1 VVVCAVPLPQI
12 GQASWTASMGGDAS
26 SRLPGGDAI
35 LARRSLMSGQPTDQL
50 GRRFEFVPTEAVVRS
65 RANARFISC
74 PACGA
79 DSERFLFHERG
90 ARFVQC
96 RSCGVVYV
104 NPPAR
109 EVRDY
114 FAMPSADGDATRED
128 REHVRRELHDVLRY
142 ADGVHRAHRGSS
154 PARVLVA
161 GRMADELSTASP
173 ARVNAVRLTREETL
187 RLVHEADVS
196 PIANAIADD
205 VDMVV
210 LNQLLEACPRAS
222 EVIAE
227 LAGRL
232 PARTLLVVVYSNVAS
247 LPGRILRRNW
257 RRFFDWKA
265 VYFNSENLRST
276 LERAGLSFV
285 AQSGLHTSYAVTRAL
300 ALGLPGIPAAGVAR
314 RLGLGAATVR
324 VPTGTY
330 VSIFERAGASEASEL
345 LSVIVPVFNEAA
357 YVQAVL
363 DELLGKRFV
372 LPHEVIVVESN
383 STDGTREIV
392 QTFEGRPGLRI
403 IYEDRPRGKGAAVR
417 RGLEAATGTIVLI
430 QDADFEYDLDDYD
443 ALLEP
448 IVQRRTS
455 FVLGS
460 RSLGLDDWKVRRFAR
475 SRVKAF
481 LMNIAQL
488 LFARTFNMLYQQ
500 RVTDVNTMFK
510 VFRRECIQDVD
521 FVATGFSFD
530 IELACMLVKSGYSPM
545 EVPVN
550 YVARGFDEG
559 KKIDFVSEFFPS
571 FLMFFKCR
579 FGRRS
584 RA

>member
-1 VVVCAVPLPQI
+1 
-12 GQASWTASMGGDAS
+12 
-26 SRLPGGDAI
+26 
-35 LARRSLMSGQPTDQL
+35 MSTQPTDQV

-65 RANARFISC
+65 RANAPFTHC

-79 DSERFLFHERG
+79 DAERYLFHERG

-96 RSCGVVYV
+96 RSCAVVYV

-109 EVRDY
+109 EVPDY
-114 FAMPSADGDATRED
+114 FDIPSAGATIEDA
-128 REHVRRELHDVLRY
+128 EHVRKELEDVLRY
-142 ADGVHRAHRGSS
+142 ANDVYRARRGSS

-161 GRMADELSTASP
+161 GRMADEESMESSANVE
-173 ARVNAVRLTREETL
+173 AIRLTVEDTL

-196 PIANAIADD
+196 PIVATIGND
-205 VDMVV
+205 VEIVV

-222 EVIAE
+222 DVVAD

-232 PARTLLVVVYSNVAS
+232 PSRALLVVVYSNTAS
-247 LPGRILRRNW
+247 LPGRILRHNW

-265 VYFNSENLRST
+265 VYFNSENLRSM
-276 LERAGLSFV
+276 LERAGLHFV
-285 AQSGLHTSYAVTRAL
+285 AQSGLNTSYTVTRAL
-300 ALGLPGIPAAGVAR
+300 DLALPATPVATVAR
-314 RLGLGAATVR
+314 RLHLDAASLR

-330 VSIFERAGASEASEL
+330 VSIFERADESEVSER
-345 LSVIVPVFNEAA
+345 LSVIMPVFNEAA
-357 YVQAVL
+357 YLRAVL
-363 DELLGKRFV
+363 DELLAKQF
-372 LPHEVIVVESN
+372 LIPHEVIVVESN

-392 QTFEGRPGLRI
+392 QTFEGRPGLQI

-417 RGLEAATGTIVLI
+417 RGLAAAKGTIVLI

-448 IVQRRTS
+448 IVQRRTG

-475 SRVKAF
+475 SRIKAF
-481 LMNIAQL
+481 LMNVAQL
-488 LFARTFNMLYQQ
+488 LFARTFNVLYQQ

-510 VFRRECIQDVD
+510 VFRRECIEGVE
-521 FVATGFSFD
+521 FAATGFSFD
-530 IELACMLVKSGYSPM
+530 IELACMLVKNGYSPM

-559 KKIDFVSEFFPS
+559 KKINFVSEFFPS

-579 FGRRS
+579 FGRRG
-584 RA
+584 RM

>member
-1 VVVCAVPLPQI
+1 
-12 GQASWTASMGGDAS
+12 M
-26 SRLPGGDAI
+26 
-35 LARRSLMSGQPTDQL
+35 LMSAQPTDQI
-50 GRRFEFVPTEAVVRS
+50 GRRFEFDPTEAVVRS
-65 RANARFISC
+65 RASGHFISC
-74 PACGA
+74 PACRTDA
-79 DSERFLFHERG
+79 ERYLFHERG

-114 FAMPSADGDATRED
+114 FAVPATGERPTAEERD
-128 REHVRRELHDVLRY
+128 HVRKELEDVVRY
-142 ADGVHRAHRGSS
+142 ASDVYRARRGTA
-154 PARVLVA
+154 PKRVLVA
-161 GRMADELSTASP
+161 GRMPDDLSMPSP
-173 ARVNAVRLTREETL
+173 PAVAAAPLTHEQTL

-196 PIANAIADD
+196 PIVDAMSDD
-205 VDMVV
+205 VELVV

-222 EVIAE
+222 EVVAE
-227 LAGRL
+227 LTAHL
-232 PARTLLVVVYSNVAS
+232 PERAMLVVVYSNAAS
-247 LPGRILRRNW
+247 LPGRIMRRNW
-257 RRFFDWKA
+257 SRFFHWKA
-265 VYFNSENLRST
+265 VYFNSENLRSMV
-276 LERAGLSFV
+276 ERAGLRFLG
-285 AQSGLHTSYAVTRAL
+285 QSGLNTSYAMTRAL
-300 ALGLPGIPAAGVAR
+300 DLALPGTPLAPIAR
-314 RLGLGAATVR
+314 RLGLGAATAR

-330 VSIFERAGASEASEL
+330 VSIFEHATQSEANEL

-357 YVQAVL
+357 YVRAVL
-363 DELLGKRFV
+363 DELLGKQFV
-372 LPHEVIVVESN
+372 VPHEVIVVESN
-383 STDGTREIV
+383 STDGTREIA
-392 QTFEGRPGLRI
+392 QTFEGRPGVQI

-443 ALLEP
+443 MLLEP

-460 RSLGLDDWKVRRFAR
+460 RSLGLDDWKVRRFAS

-481 LMNIAQL
+481 LMNVAQL
-488 LFARTFNMLYQQ
+488 MFARTFNVLYQQ

-510 VFRRECIQDVD
+510 VFRRECIDGVD
-521 FVATGFSFD
+521 FAATGFSFD

-550 YVARGFDEG
+550 YVARGFEEG
-559 KKIDFVSEFFPS
+559 KKINFVSEFFPS
-571 FLMFFKCR
+571 FLMFFQCR

-584 RA
+584 SR

>member
-1 VVVCAVPLPQI
+1 
-12 GQASWTASMGGDAS
+12 M
-26 SRLPGGDAI
+26 
-35 LARRSLMSGQPTDQL
+35 LAPRSLMSAQPTDQL

-65 RANARFISC
+65 RDNADFIRC

-79 DSERFLFHERG
+79 DAERYLFHERG
-90 ARFVQC
+90 TRFVQC
-96 RSCGVVYV
+96 RTCDVVYV

-114 FAMPSADGDATRED
+114 LDVPAGADGATVED
-128 REHVRRELHDVLRY
+128 TEHVRKELDDVLRY
-142 ADGVHRAHRGSS
+142 ADDVHRAHRGSAA
-154 PARVLVA
+154 ARVVVA
-161 GRMADELSTASP
+161 GRMPDELSVESS
-173 ARVNAVRLTREETL
+173 ARVDTIRLTREQML
-187 RLVHEADVS
+187 QLVHDADVS
-196 PIANAIADD
+196 PIVAAIGDD
-205 VDMVV
+205 VEMVV
-210 LNQLLEACPRAS
+210 LNQLLEACPRATD
-222 EVIAE
+222 VIATV
-227 LAGRL
+227 AAQL
-232 PARTLLVVVYSNVAS
+232 PSQALLVVVYSNAAS
-247 LPGRILRRNW
+247 FPGRLLRRNW
-257 RRFFDWKA
+257 RRFFDWKV
-265 VYFNSENLRST
+265 VYFNSENLRSM
-276 LERAGLSFV
+276 LERAGLRFV
-285 AQSGLHTSYAVTRAL
+285 AQAGLNTSYTVTRAL
-300 ALGLPGIPAAGVAR
+300 DLAVPGTQVATAAR
-314 RLGLGAATVR
+314 RLGLGAMTVR

-330 VSIFERAGASEASEL
+330 VSIFERDDQVEATEE

-357 YVQAVL
+357 YLRAVL

-372 LPHEVIVVESN
+372 IPHEVIVVESN
-383 STDGTREIV
+383 STDGTREIA
-392 QTFEGRPGLRI
+392 QSFEGRPGVRI
-403 IYEDRPRGKGAAVR
+403 IYEDRPRGKGGAVR
-417 RGLEAATGTIVLI
+417 RGLEEAKGTIVLI

-481 LMNIAQL
+481 LMNVAQL
-488 LFARTFNMLYQQ
+488 IFARTFNALFQQ

-510 VFRRECIQDVD
+510 VFRRECIEDVE

-530 IELACMLVKSGYSPM
+530 IELACMLVKCGYSPM

-571 FLMFFKCR
+571 FSMFFRCR
-579 FGRRS
+579 FGRRG
-584 RA
+584 RT

>member
-1 VVVCAVPLPQI
+1 
-12 GQASWTASMGGDAS
+12 
-26 SRLPGGDAI
+26 
-35 LARRSLMSGQPTDQL
+35 MSGQPTDQL

-114 FAMPSADGDATRED
+114 FAVPSADGDATRED

-142 ADGVHRAHRGSS
+142 ADGVHRAHRGAS

-161 GRMADELSTASP
+161 GRMADELSSASP
-173 ARVNAVRLTREETL
+173 ARVDAVRLTREETL

-357 YVQAVL
+357 YVRAVL

-488 LFARTFNMLYQQ
+488 LFARTFNILYQQ

-510 VFRRECIQDVD
+510 VFRRECIHDVD

-584 RA
+584 RV